1 MKICN
6 NCQSSVEDE
15 VKFCSNCGNNTFT
28 PAEQPIVTDEPVTT
42 FNPTESASAI
52 PTQGEQPIQ
61 TQSGFI
67 PASEP
72 VIVLV
77 QNEYAF
83 QPQPAQPVQPTQPV
97 QPIQPQDTYQ
107 QSYVQQPNYQ
117 YQQPPMAAP
126 VAPAPVNEDGLSDDN
141 KIMAAFS
148 YVPIISWI
156 MYLIK
161 PEDKGVVN
169 CANQGFWLF
178 LLNIGSIVLGNL
190 ALLLKQVL
198 PYSLWWIPNLINTGF
213 DLFGF
218 VLWIFA
224 TIGFIKVLA
233 SKECFKIP
241 VVGKTPI
248 FKVKNK

>member
-15 VKFCSNCGNNTFT
+15 AKFCSNCGNNSFT

-72 VIVLV
+72 ISVPV
-77 QNEYAF
+77 QNGYAY
-83 QPQPAQPVQPTQPV
+83 QPQTPAQPVQPQG
-97 QPIQPQDTYQ
+97 TYQ
-107 QSYVQQPNYQ
+107 QPYAQQPNYQ
-117 YQQPPMAAP
+117 YQQPPMAAS
-126 VAPAPVNEDGLSDDN
+126 VAPAPVNEDGLSDNN
-141 KIMAAFS
+141 KVMAAFC

-161 PEDKGVVN
+161 PEDRGVVN
-169 CANQGFWLF
+169 CANQGFWLL
-178 LLNIGSIVLGNL
+178 LLNIGSVVLGNL
-190 ALLLKQVL
+190 VLLLKQVL
-198 PYSLWWIPNLINTGF
+198 SYSLWWIPRLINTGF

-218 VLWIFA
+218 ALWIFA
-224 TIGFIKVLA
+224 VIGFIKVLA

>member
-15 VKFCSNCGNNTFT
+15 AKFCSNCGNNTFT
-28 PAEQPIVTDEPVTT
+28 PAEQPVITDTPVTT

-72 VIVLV
+72 VSVLV

-148 YVPIISWI
+148 YVPIISCI

>member
-6 NCQSSVEDE
+6 NCQYSVEDN
-15 VKFCSNCGNNTFT
+15 VKFCSICGSNSFT
-28 PAEQPIVTDEPVTT
+28 PVEQTSDVAETPVATV
-42 FNPTESASAI
+42 NPTEPASTI
-52 PTQGEQPIQ
+52 PVQNTEPIQ
-61 TQSGFI
+61 AQTGFI
-67 PASEP
+67 PANEP
-72 VIVLV
+72 VNVPV
-77 QNEYAF
+77 QDGYVA
-83 QPQPAQPVQPTQPV
+83 QPQSPVQPVQPQGA
-97 QPIQPQDTYQ
+97 YQ
-107 QSYVQQPNYQ
+107 QQYTQQPNYQ

-141 KIMAAFS
+141 KVMAAFC

-169 CANQGFWLF
+169 CANQGFWLL
-178 LLNIGSIVLGNL
+178 LLNIGSVVLGNL
-190 ALLLKQVL
+190 VLLLKQVMS
-198 PYSLWWIPNLINTGF
+198 YSLWWIPRLINTGF

-218 VLWIFA
+218 ALWIFA
-224 TIGFIKVLA
+224 LIGFIKVLS

-241 VVGKTPI
+241 VVGKTSI

>member
-6 NCQSSVEDE
+6 NCHSSVQDE
-15 VKFCSNCGNNTFT
+15 VKFCSACGNNSFT
-28 PAEQPIVTDEPVTT
+28 PEEQSQNVTETPVIAV
-42 FNPTESASAI
+42 NPTETVSNI
-52 PTQGEQPIQ
+52 PAQNAEPIQ
-61 TQSGFI
+61 AQPDFI

-72 VIVLV
+72 VSVPV
-77 QNEYAF
+77 QNGYAY
-83 QPQPAQPVQPTQPV
+83 QPQTPAQHV
-97 QPIQPQDTYQ
+97 QPQDTYQ
-107 QSYVQQPNYQ
+107 QPYAQQPNYQ
-117 YQQPPMAAP
+117 YQQPPMATP

-141 KIMAAFS
+141 KVMAAFC

-169 CANQGFWLF
+169 CANQGFWLL
-178 LLNIGSIVLGNL
+178 LLNIGSVVLGNL
-190 ALLLKQVL
+190 VLLLKQVMS
-198 PYSLWWIPNLINTGF
+198 YSLWWIPNLINTGF

-218 VLWIFA
+218 ALWIF
-224 TIGFIKVLA
+224 TLIGFIKVLS
-233 SKECFKIP
+233 SKECFRIP